1 MPAEF
6 KDDAMRN
13 FYRIKFEQF
22 VGNSGNLIMKDG
34 HHSGSFL
41 SCRRSNTV
49 EGSDFAEEHLERRKA
64 ELEYAR
70 DRGSALVDMEEVDV
84 PIQPSTK
91 NDNKKLTDHDPL
103 TLEDNFFTMEDDGR
117 RFNHLF
123 NIEVKRAQNYSSDAR
138 HICLKDW
145 EIRDKAEELLEKL
158 CFSLKELI
166 RGKHV
171 QCDCEKAEVYSCK
184 ILVERVNV
192 YLGLL
197 RKINEKSEGTQR
209 ISQSLDNTL
218 VLLEDVLIR
227 SKEIC
232 CRSNCTEADKQ
243 LFLGRIDT
251 FQHFY
256 LTLGTHSTSLFYAKN
271 QLYENLKTRLYKICC
286 VCGTKN
292 SVADESTELKDAE
305 AFKELLV
312 VEEEELAEWMGL
324 KSNDHD
330 ELGALAQQCFHI
342 ARVEVDKKF
351 YHILHVDDP
360 DPDNSM
366 EQSSSIIKN
375 GKLLRLPACDECFD
389 RLKKADKF
397 LKEIGE
403 AKNSPAGDGQLSA

>member
-1 MPAEF
+1 
-6 KDDAMRN
+6 
-13 FYRIKFEQF
+13 
-22 VGNSGNLIMKDG
+22 
-34 HHSGSFL
+34 
-41 SCRRSNTV
+41 
-49 EGSDFAEEHLERRKA
+49 
-64 ELEYAR
+64 
-70 DRGSALVDMEEVDV
+70 
-84 PIQPSTK
+84 
-91 NDNKKLTDHDPL
+91 
-103 TLEDNFFTMEDDGR
+103 MEDDDK

-123 NIEVKRAQNYSSDAR
+123 NREVEKAQKYSNDAR
-138 HICLKDW
+138 HTCLTDW
-145 EIRDKAEELLEKL
+145 EIRDKAQDLFEKL
-158 CFSLKELI
+158 CFSLKEI
-166 RGKHV
+166 IKGKHV
-171 QCDCEKAEVYSCK
+171 ECDCEKKEVYSCET
-184 ILVERVNV
+184 LVKRVDL
-192 YLGLL
+192 YFELL
-197 RKINEKSEGTQR
+197 SKINQELEGTRR
-209 ISQSLDNTL
+209 ISQILDNTPI
-218 VLLEDVLIR
+218 LLEDVLKR
-227 SKEIC
+227 YREIC
-232 CRSNCTEADKQ
+232 CLSNCTEVDKQ
-243 LFLGRIDT
+243 LFLGRIGPC
-251 FQHFY
+251 QKFY

-271 QLYENLKTRLYKICC
+271 QLYENLKTRFYKICC

-342 ARVEVDKKF
+342 VRVEVDKKF